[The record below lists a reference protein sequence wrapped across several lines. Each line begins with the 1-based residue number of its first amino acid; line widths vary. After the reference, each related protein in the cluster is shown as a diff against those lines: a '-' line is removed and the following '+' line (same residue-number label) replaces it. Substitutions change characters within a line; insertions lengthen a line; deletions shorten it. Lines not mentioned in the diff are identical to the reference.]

1 MISTEREEWEVA
13 LELWR
18 YVVAATSLSPT
29 LSSYSAVIRACSEGG
44 FWGGAWDFIRDS
56 GSLAW
61 QWNMPQV

>member
-1 MISTEREEWEVA
+1 MISSEREEWEVA

-44 FWGGAWDFIRDS
+44 FWGVEVLGI
-56 GSLAW
+56 SLETL
-61 QWNMPQV
+61 VV